1 MVLYILLLLW
11 LLVSLTPTCRLYPQ
25 RFLPLQT
32 PLGGLISA
40 AANERML
47 QCKHMYRHH
56 RIRGDHTHILELPAR
71 TKQIKTRTLCLN
83 CWAKHLRVSTAS
95 IEEYHALRSLC
106 YHRTRCNHSSHAYA
120 PGTRHVLVPRIN
132 LDGNVRIVGEYYEY
146 KINISCPSTAQRVS
160 SLRK

>member
-25 RFLPLQT
+25 IFLPLQT

-95 IEEYHALRSLC
+95 IEEYHALRSF
-106 YHRTRCNHSSHAYA
+106 
-120 PGTRHVLVPRIN
+120 VLP
-132 LDGNVRIVGEYYEY
+132 
-146 KINISCPSTAQRVS
+146 PSTLQ
-160 SLRK
+160 SLVACVCTWNASCICISYQPSRKCKDCRGILRIQN